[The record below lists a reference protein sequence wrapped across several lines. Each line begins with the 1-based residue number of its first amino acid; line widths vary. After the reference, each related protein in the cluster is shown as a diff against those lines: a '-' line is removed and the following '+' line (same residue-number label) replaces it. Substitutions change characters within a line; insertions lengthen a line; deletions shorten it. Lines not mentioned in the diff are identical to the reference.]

1 MQTDA
6 KRCLPPHVR
15 RVTADRPWVWL
26 ARGWRDLMANR
37 AIGLLHGAALVLF
50 GWALT
55 LLLFGLGAAWA
66 ILPATAG
73 FFILAPLLAAS
84 LYEVSRRTGRGEA
97 TGLVAALAGIR
108 RNGTQLALMG
118 MALLLAH
125 LLWVRVAGLLFALC
139 FGPGFTPSLAALPMA
154 MLQSDRLLPFLVIG
168 TGFGCV
174 LAAAS
179 FAVSVVA
186 VPMLVDREVS
196 VFEAMAVSIRAVRAN
211 PGVMLLWAGLIVL
224 FTGLALV
231 PFFLGLLLVLPLVGH
246 ATWHAYQDLVAWDR
260 CGTEQP

>member
-1 MQTDA
+1 MPADA
-6 KRCLPPHVR
+6 KHYPLLPVR
-15 RVTADRPWVWL
+15 RVTADRPWLWL

-37 AIGLLHGAALVLF
+37 ATGLLHGAALVLF
-50 GWALT
+50 GWALV
-55 LLLFGLGAAWA
+55 LLLFELGAAWA

-84 LYEVSRRTGRGEA
+84 LYEVSRRHEHGETTGP
-97 TGLVAALAGIR
+97 VAAFRGIR

-118 MALLLAH
+118 VVLLLAH
-125 LLWVRVAGLLFALC
+125 LLWVRVAGLLFALF
-139 FGPGFTPSLAALPMA
+139 FGPGFAPPLAALPMA

-168 TGFGCV
+168 TGFGFV

-179 FAVSVVA
+179 FAASVVA

-196 VFEAMAVSIRAVRAN
+196 VLEAIVVSLRAVRAN
-211 PGVMLLWAGLIVL
+211 PGVMLLWAVLIVL

-231 PFFLGLLLVLPLVGH
+231 PFFLGLLLVLPLIGH
-246 ATWHAYQDLVAWDR
+246 ATWHAYRDLV
-260 CGTEQP
+260 EQG